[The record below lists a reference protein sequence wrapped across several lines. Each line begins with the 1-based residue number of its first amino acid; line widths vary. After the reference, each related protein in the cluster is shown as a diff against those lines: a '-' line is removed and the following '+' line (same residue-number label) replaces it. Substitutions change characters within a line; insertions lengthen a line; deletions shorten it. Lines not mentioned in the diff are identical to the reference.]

1 MMRTPVGSSPR
12 ELQSLLRD
20 GIATGLTDQELLE
33 RFATCRDQSGELA
46 FATLVARHGPMVMNV
61 CRRMLRNPAD
71 ADDAFQATFLVL
83 VRRAGAIRFG
93 TSLGPWLYGVSVRV
107 ARRARDQG
115 SRRRVVELD
124 ENRPRRSRSS
134 GSPVDRDLRLAV
146 DEALA
151 RLPANF
157 RAAIVSCY
165 LEGLTHEEAA
175 VRLRCPVG
183 TIRSRLARGRALLR
197 DRLERSG
204 LRPDIRRCEPLA
216 MLGLDR
222 ARIGRCLSSHRH
234 HGPDRGATRGG
245 PGTGRDRAGPACSIS
260 RGSIL
265 RTMTIFKFT
274 LAASLVV
281 FAGLAA
287 WGAVVLAGQAPGGDR
302 AGATAR
308 RGPAHPLLALAASRS
323 LPAILPRKRKLSMK
337 TVRISLSR
345 RSPATYPRS
354 SSTSNPASV
363 PRMSIP
369 GLREIRV
376 TFSKKMRDKSWSWT
390 EGNVYSVPKLDGK
403 IHYEYDQRTC
413 VMPVKLE
420 PGKTYVLGINS
431 ERFRNFQGRRR
442 TPGLAVP
449 AGLSH
454 QGSRSR
460 RGICWQL
467 SRSGAR
473 LAMTLTLMNDDR
485 PRIGGAQTDEAFSEE
500 DSDGNIAGHL
510 RRSGRMR
517 GWTVAA
523 QSSAGTAQFR
533 LIGP

>member
-1 MMRTPVGSSPR
+1 MIRAPVSSSPR

-20 GIATGLTDQELLE
+20 GVATGLTDQELLE
-33 RFATCRDQSGELA
+33 RFARCRDHSGELA

-61 CRRMLRNPAD
+61 CRRMLHNPAD

-115 SRRRVVELD
+115 SRPRVIELN
-124 ENRPRRSRSS
+124 ENSAETITEQS
-134 GSPVDRDLRLAV
+134 SPVDRDLRLAV

-204 LRPDIRRCEPLA
+204 LGPDARRYEPLA

-222 ARIGRCLSSHRH
+222 TRSVAASQLVDITARTAARLAAGQALAAIVPARLAQLVA
-234 HGPDRGATRGG
+234 GACPR
-245 PGTGRDRAGPACSIS
+245 
-260 RGSIL
+260 
-265 RTMTIFKFT
+265 MTIFKLTLATT
-274 LAASLVV
+274 LAAV
-281 FAGLAA
+281 AGLAV
-287 WGAVVLAGQAPGGDR
+287 WGAVAVAEQSPDGNAPALLPDASR
-302 AGATAR
+302 
-308 RGPAHPLLALAASRS
+308 AHPLLALAAI
-323 LPAILPRKRKLSMK
+323 A
-337 TVRISLSR
+337 
-345 RSPATYPRS
+345 
-354 SSTSNPASV
+354 STGNPAETRTQREEGKDQSEPAV
-363 PRMSIP
+363 PDDLPPVVINIEPKVGAKDVDP

-403 IHYEYDQRTC
+403 VHYEYDQRTC

-431 ERFRNFQGRRR
+431 ERFRNFK
-442 TPGLAVP
+442 
-449 AGLSH
+449 
-454 QGSRSR
+454 
-460 RGICWQL
+460 
-467 SRSGAR
+467 
-473 LAMTLTLMNDDR
+473 D
-485 PRIGGAQTDEAFSEE
+485 IGGHSALPYLLIFHTK
-500 DSDGNIAGHL
+500 
-510 RRSGRMR
+510 
-517 GWTVAA
+517 AA
-523 QSSAGTAQFR
+523 N
-533 LIGP
+533 